1 MKPYKFV
8 QMVMSNIKRFGY
20 SLIVIGLIGTGITVA
35 GILNTYDMAQQEAA
49 TSFAERISQNLWT
62 ASVSFPLLIVGLV
75 LLIIGWL
82 RNRNISHPNIKRV
95 NLNG

>member
-35 GILNTYDMAQQEAA
+35 GILNTHDMAQQEAA
-49 TSFAERISQNLWT
+49 TSFAERISQNLWP

-95 NLNG
+95 NFNG